1 MTEFGVV
8 IPANGEWGDR
18 GMILDAIHAAEDLGF
33 HTAWF
38 GDHVVIPS
46 YASHLSEPMWFDS
59 VSCMLV
65 GAGATTRLRFGTDV
79 LVLPYRNP
87 VVLSQTLASGDQLS
101 GGRLTL
107 GAGVGYISGEFAA
120 VGSPSYE
127 RRGAVTDE
135 YLRVMRT
142 LWEADGPASFSGEW
156 VQLSDVIAEPKPLQT
171 PFPVFVGGNGPRAFK
186 RAALLG
192 NGWHPLF
199 PIPEVYAA
207 GRAEIARRRDDA
219 GLSGPFTFSYS
230 CPLVNVMLDA
240 SERPTVQPYTERAD
254 IPDEYT
260 YAPPFPVDGSGRAR
274 FTGTPVVVADEVNTY
289 VDAGVDHF
297 ALRFHIGEPGFDVK
311 AFTTQLERFT
321 TLVLPLTQH

>member
-1 MTEFGVV
+1 
-8 IPANGEWGDR
+8 
-18 GMILDAIHAAEDLGF
+18 
-33 HTAWF
+33 
-38 GDHVVIPS
+38 
-46 YASHLSEPMWFDS
+46 
-59 VSCMLV
+59 MLV
-65 GAGATTRLRFGTDV
+65 GAGATRRLRFGTDV

-107 GAGVGYISGEFAA
+107 GVGVGYISGEFAA
-120 VGSPSYE
+120 VGSPSYGQ
-127 RRGAVTDE
+127 RGAVTDE

-156 VQLSDVIAEPKPLQT
+156 VQFTDVIAEPKPLQT
-171 PFPVFVGGNGPRAFK
+171 PFPVVVGGNGQRAYR

-199 PIPEVYAA
+199 PTPEAYAT
-207 GRAEIARRRDDA
+207 GRAEILRVRADA
-219 GLSGPFTFSYS
+219 GLTGPFTFSYS
-230 CPLVNVMLDA
+230 CPLVNVMLDP
-240 SERPTVQPYTERAD
+240 SERPTVQPYTERLD

-260 YAPPFPVDGSGRAR
+260 YAPPFPVDDSGRDR
-274 FTGTPVVVADEVNTY
+274 FTGTPEEIASDVRTY
-289 VDAGVDHF
+289 VDAGVEHF

-321 TLVLPLTQH
+321 TLVLPLL